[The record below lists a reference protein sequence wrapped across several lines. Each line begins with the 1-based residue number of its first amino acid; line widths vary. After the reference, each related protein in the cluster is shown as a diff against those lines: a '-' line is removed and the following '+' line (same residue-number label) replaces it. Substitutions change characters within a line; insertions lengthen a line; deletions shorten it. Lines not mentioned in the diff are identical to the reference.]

1 MTDTN
6 IRAVAGGVM
15 ARPRA
20 SRPNRGLAPYRAAA
34 PATAT

>member
-20 SRPNRGLAPYRAAA
+20 CCPNWGLAPYRAAV